1 MQSILLVLF
10 MGLIGAVIGG
20 FTNYIAIKML
30 FRPYEPVY
38 VLGRQ
43 LPFTPGLIPKRR
55 HELSQKIGEMVTRHL
70 LTPDVFKEKI
80 MTAETR
86 VFFERW
92 LKEQLGNLKDQRYTI
107 GYLAERFDLDID
119 SRLNHMLEEKIK
131 AELTAVAD
139 QYAGTALSQLLP
151 EQTQLALTEKVNRA
165 ADVLLEKFQ
174 VYIASDKGYDDILNM
189 VENFFTQKGKLIGLL
204 QMLMTPDAIAERV
217 QREMLKLTEEEKI
230 KGIIQ
235 SEVDKEYSRLMQT
248 APIDYISEEKVRLL
262 INRSVETIKEKIN
275 IEYYTRTP
283 LYELFPEAFRY
294 AENEGMNRLLDTGL
308 GRVADSMPA
317 ILDRLHIAELIKDQ
331 IDRFQLSFIEEL
343 IIEIASKELKLITL
357 LGFLLGGI
365 IGLLQ
370 GVVALFI

>member
-38 VLGRQ
+38 MLGRQ

-86 VFFERW
+86 VFFERL
-92 LKEQLGNLKDQRYTI
+92 LKEQLENLKDQRYTI

-119 SRLNHMLEEKIK
+119 SRLNGLLEEKIK

-139 QYAGTALSQLLP
+139 QYAKTALSHLLP
-151 EQTQLALTEKVNRA
+151 EQTQLALTEKVDRA
-165 ADVLLEKFQ
+165 SDMLLEKFQ

-204 QMLMTPDAIAERV
+204 QMLMTPDAIADRV

-230 KGIIQ
+230 KAIIQ

-275 IEYYTRTP
+275 VEYYTRTP
-283 LYELFPEAFRY
+283 LYELFPDVFRY
-294 AENEGMNRLLDTGL
+294 AENEGMHRLLDTGL
-308 GRVADSMPA
+308 TRVADSMPA